1 VPSEPRAAAGPAGQ
15 AGFTL
20 AEFLVSVTLTLVV
33 LAIAFTSFRDAYSI
47 SETAALVADVNEN
60 LRSAMNFIVRD
71 LIQTG
76 QGIPTGGIP
85 IPSGTGAQ
93 PVRRP
98 SPPGQAYTFP
108 AEPVVPAL
116 TPGAGLGPVV
126 AGLPTDM
133 VTVFYADIT
142 LPLNTAPLTFIAADG
157 SRATVDASIPIT
169 DPSTAIRPGDLIL
182 FSNALGNAL
191 QDVTRTDGGQTM
203 FFDTGDA
210 LNLNQPGAGEGTLV
224 QLQSAPGQYPP
235 TTATRVVM
243 VTYYL
248 DATDPAN
255 PRLVRQVGA
264 GPPLAVGLGI
274 ENLQLSFDLVDGV
287 TNPTNVKTP
296 VAPNSPQ
303 EIRKVNVFLMARSD
317 ARHRTTGEFLRSSLS
332 TQVSLRSLSFV
343 DRYR

>member
-1 VPSEPRAAAGPAGQ
+1 MRSLRGE
-15 AGFTL
+15 AGFSL

-33 LAIAFTSFRDAYSI
+33 LALAFTSFQNAYSI
-47 SETAALVADVNEN
+47 SESAALMADVNEN
-60 LRSAMNFIVRD
+60 LRSAMHFLVRD

-98 SPPGQAYTFP
+98 SPPGAAYTFSDG
-108 AEPVVPAL
+108 PVLPAL
-116 TPGAGLGPVV
+116 TPGAGLGPTVGGW
-126 AGLPTDM
+126 ATDM
-133 VTVFYADIT
+133 VTLLYADIT
-142 LPLNTAPLTFIAADG
+142 LPLNAAPLAFVAADG
-157 SRATVDASIPIT
+157 SRATVDPSIPIT
-169 DPSTAIRPGDLIL
+169 DPDTAIRPGDLIL

-191 QDVTRTDGGQTM
+191 QEVTRTDGGQTM
-203 FFDTGDA
+203 FFDTGDP
-210 LNLNQPGAGEGTLV
+210 LNLNQPGAGEGTLG

-248 DATDPAN
+248 DATDPSS
-255 PRLVRQVGA
+255 PRLMRQVGA
-264 GPPLAVGLGI
+264 GTPLAIALNI

-296 VAPNSPQ
+296 VPPNSPQ
-303 EIRKVNVFLMARSD
+303 EIRKVNVFVTARSETP
-317 ARHRTTGEFLRSSLS
+317 HRIMRQFLRNSLS